1 MCGIRIFKKIPVLQM
16 IMKNNKD
23 LFETLRNLIF
33 KSCSVG
39 LTRKTDVFRLTFT
52 QRSAIIFLSR
62 RKEVNMRTLGDLL
75 CLSKPAMTHV
85 TDSLE
90 RKGYV
95 KRVQSA
101 SGDRREYNIILTDKS
116 KAILGKI
123 DQDGMAV
130 LDKIMA
136 SCSPSDR
143 ELYYNAFTKFVAKLD
158 EFKCKAE

>member
-1 MCGIRIFKKIPVLQM
+1 
-16 IMKNNKD
+16 MKNNKD
-23 LFETLRNLIF
+23 FFETLRNLIF
-33 KSCSVG
+33 KSCSAG
-39 LTRKTDVFRLTFT
+39 LTRKTDIFRLTFT
-52 QRSAIIFLSR
+52 QRSALIFLSR

-95 KRVQSA
+95 KRIKSA
-101 SGDRREYNIILTDKS
+101 SGDRREYNIVLTDKS
-116 KAILGKI
+116 RAILGKI

-136 SCSPSDR
+136 SCTSSER
-143 ELYYNAFTKFVAKLD
+143 NLYFEAFTKFVAKLD
-158 EFKCKAE
+158 EFKCRCGD